1 MLIKQQKKDIQSLT
15 ALDWKTLV
23 ALKINLNLFIEINMS
38 AWKNEEYGK
47 KVVIKNA

>member
-1 MLIKQQKKDIQSLT
+1 MLIKQQKKDRKSLT

-23 ALKINLNLFIEINMS
+23 ALKVHFNLFIEINMS

-47 KVVIKNA
+47 QVGIKNG

>member
-1 MLIKQQKKDIQSLT
+1 MLIKQQKKDIQLLT

-23 ALKINLNLFIEINMS
+23 ALKINLNLEINMS

-47 KVVIKNA
+47 QVAIKNA

>member
-1 MLIKQQKKDIQSLT
+1 MLVKHQKKNRKSLT

-23 ALKINLNLFIEINMS
+23 ALKINLNLFIEINIS

-47 KVVIKNA
+47 QVAIKTA